1 MKVNKSEVDI
11 TVAIKSLFVGQ
22 TFTAPRK
29 GYVKNGSPVMGYY
42 MKVDKSSGIPMCVS
56 QCEDLAVNLETGQ
69 LRKFNKDDRVT
80 AVSVECNIINN

>member
-11 TVAIKSLFVGQ
+11 TVAIRSLFVGQ
-22 TFTAPRK
+22 TFTTPRK

-42 MKVDKSSGIPMCVS
+42 MKVDKSSGIYIS
-56 QCEDLAVNLETGQ
+56 LSDREDLAVNLETGQ

-80 AVSVECNIINN
+80 AVSVE

>member
-11 TVAIKSLFVGQ
+11 TISISSLLVGQ

-29 GYVKNGSPVMGYY
+29 GYVKNGNPVMGYY
-42 MKVDKSSGIPMCVS
+42 MKVDKSSGIRVGLS
-56 QCEDLAVNLETGQ
+56 QYEDLAVNLETGQ

>member
-1 MKVNKSEVDI
+1 MKVNKSEVDTTI
-11 TVAIKSLFVGQ
+11 SIGSLYVGQ

-42 MKVDKSSGIPMCVS
+42 MKVDKSSGIRLGLS
-56 QCEDLAVNLETGQ
+56 QYEDLAVNLETGQ

-80 AVSVECNIINN
+80 AVSVECNIIND

>member
-1 MKVNKSEVDI
+1 MKVNNTKEQKTISIRD
-11 TVAIKSLFVGQ
+11 LFVGQ
-22 TFTAPRK
+22 TFTTLRK

-42 MKVDKSSGIPMCVS
+42 MKVDKSSGISVFLS
-56 QCEDLAVNLETGQ
+56 QYEDLAVNLETGQ

>member
-29 GYVKNGSPVMGYY
+29 GYAKNGSPVMGYY
-42 MKVDKSSGIPMCVS
+42 MKVDKSSGICVRLS
-56 QCEDLAVNLETGQ
+56 QYEDLAVNLETGQ
-69 LRKFNKDDRVT
+69 LRKFSIDDRVT
-80 AVSVECNIINN
+80 AVSMECNIINN

>member
-1 MKVNKSEVDI
+1 MKVNKSEVDVTI
-11 TVAIKSLFVGQ
+11 SIRNLFVGQ

-42 MKVDKSSGIPMCVS
+42 MKVDKSSGIPIGVL
-56 QCEDLAVNLETGQ
+56 QYEDLAVNLETGQ
-69 LRKFNKDDRVT
+69 LRKSNKDDRVT